1 MHSRKLCTFALT
13 GLLTLGMAASAAI
26 AQDDSAPPPPP
37 PQTSGMHGHRGMD
50 TDRQLKRMTKQL
62 DLSSDQQSQIK
73 PILDSRQQQMQD
85 LWQDQ
90 SMSRPDRHQ
99 KMMSIQEDSSNKIE
113 AILNDTQKQKYEAS
127 QAKMRER
134 RTQHRQG
141 GNDQP
146 PPADSAPPS
155 PQL

>member
-1 MHSRKLCTFALT
+1 MHSRNLCTFALT
-13 GLLTLGMAASAAI
+13 GLLALGMTAGAAI

-37 PQTSGMHGHRGMD
+37 QTSGMHGHHRMD
-50 TDRQLKRMTKQL
+50 PDTQLKRMTKQL
-62 DLSSDQQSQIK
+62 DLSADQQSQIK
-73 PILDSRQQQMQD
+73 PILESRQQQMQG

-90 SMSRPDRHQ
+90 SMSSQDRHQ

-113 AILNDTQKQKYEAS
+113 AVLNDTQKQKYEAM

-134 RTQHRQG
+134 RMQHQQG
-141 GNDQP
+141 GNTQA

-155 PQL
+155 PQQ